1 MFHVPF
7 INPLFG
13 CSRRFLRHLPLYR
26 KETEICYPEVFKR
39 KSIYENGFSLSFGIT
54 KSSGYDPQGSLTL
67 SLGIKKPD
75 NLEVTLAN
83 VIESIVNDKEIPSG
97 FGILRS
103 NEGVDFMPANIE
115 LSGIEVGLVTQLS
128 REKVLKSYVDTVRDK
143 YDYIL
148 IDCMPSLGMMTFN
161 ALCAADTVIIPTQ
174 PEYLSAKGLEQL
186 LLTISKVKKHINPK
200 LEIDG
205 ILLTMTD
212 NRTRFGRGLVSL
224 IRSQYGQVPGVF
236 NTTIPRSV
244 RAAETSAE
252 GVSIFTHDRN
262 GKVAEAYKNLTK
274 EVMADVKQRQRIKNK
289 SEFIR

>member
-1 MFHVPF
+1 MNDCKV
-7 INPLFG
+7 IAITNQKGGVGKTTTAVNLG
-13 CSRRFLRHLPLYR
+13 AGLA
-26 KETEICYPEVFKR
+26 KENKKVLLID
-39 KSIYENGFSLSFGIT
+39 S
-54 KSSGYDPQGSLTL
+54 DPQASLTL
-67 SLGIKKPD
+67 SLGVEKPD

-83 VIESIVNDKEIPSG
+83 VMENIVNDKEIPSG
-97 FGILRS
+97 FAILRS
-103 NEGVDFMPANIE
+103 DEGIDLMPANIE

-186 LLTISKVKKHINPK
+186 LSTISKVKKHINPK

-252 GVSIFTHDRN
+252 GVSIFTHDKN